1 MLHYIIQQKK
11 NEWLQSDNCTIRDLV
26 KYIRGKGH
34 LRDTQIE
41 AIETYLF
48 LKIQGQNKPLWQLF
62 SEGFFT
68 NGADLAK
75 LDINQIARE
84 YLTQN
89 KNAFALFDFARQK
102 NGNETYIPELEK
114 LIKANPASLD
124 YDTIIN
130 SIFYNVNYAD
140 YLMSLPMGAGKT
152 FLMAAFIYLDLYFAN
167 NETNNKAFAHNFL
180 VLIPSGL
187 KSSIVPSLKTIENFD
202 PVWVLPEPSAGNM
215 KKLLKFEVL
224 DEQKTAKKSNKARNP
239 NAQKVNACLPNP
251 FGQVFVVNAEKVILE
266 SFKFN
271 AQTELEMDEEEKD
284 TTNDLKRLF
293 GKIPNLSIFIDEVH
307 HAATDDIKLRQAVN
321 YWHSKGNIT
330 TVVGFSGTPYLPN
343 AEKIKVGDFE
353 FKFTQ
358 ITNTVYYY
366 PLVTAIK
373 KFLKTPT
380 VKIGHNLNRFEIIK
394 RGIEDFNILYRNKV
408 YENGTIPKLAI
419 YCSSIEV
426 LENEVYPYL
435 VSQLQI
441 NPDEILKFHKGNKTY
456 KQPEGSELEFRSLD
470 LPVSKKRYI
479 LLVQVGK
486 EGWDCKSLTGVILSQ
501 KGDSPQNMVLQTSCR
516 CLRQVDKGKDE
527 TALIW
532 LNKEN
537 AEILNKQ
544 LKQEQNTSIEEINR
558 TRREA
563 AIEYLPRY
571 SRMEFLQLPKVDFYQ
586 MKVTYQAIEE
596 EETPNTEAKLEALL
610 KNIENFKASALI
622 TTSDIANIDTGE
634 IDVINET
641 GISFAN
647 FNQWLFEISRESF
660 GLISEQQLHQYDKLL
675 KEIFKTITYEK
686 NGQRFF
692 NELYD
697 LYTIQSKIRLAFNIK
712 RNLQT
717 NTEVI
722 PKQAEL
728 LIAERLSEVEKNAK
742 LYPNET
748 DTAKILE
755 LDKSNQEVN
764 IDLEKLYQEY
774 LQMKETMTK
783 QGFGDMVLPFES
795 YREKYDYSLPVK
807 SKNQTFH
814 YLPYNFGGSGSS
826 GFEIETLQKALQ
838 LSDFKNKGLEI
849 YYNGERGLTEF
860 FINCF
865 AKERKYWKNIGKY
878 TPDFLMIKRKEK
890 NTIHKVLIIETKG
903 SVYAQD
909 KTFLKKKNFVET
921 EFLKLN
927 KEKFGYQR
935 FDFLYLE
942 DSKDIAA
949 NITKLN
955 NKINQ
960 FFND

>member
-11 NEWLQSDNCTIRDLV
+11 NEWIQSDDCTIRDLV
-26 KYIRGKGH
+26 KYIRDKGH

-68 NGADLAK
+68 NGTDLAK

-84 YLTQN
+84 YLSQN

-102 NGNETYIPELEK
+102 NGNGTYIPELEK

-124 YDTIIN
+124 YDTIIK
-130 SIFYNVNYAD
+130 SIFYNVSYAD

-152 FLMAAFIYLDLYFAN
+152 FLMAAFIYLDLYFAA
-167 NETNNKAFAHNFL
+167 NEPDNKAFAHNFL

-202 PVWVLPEPSAGNM
+202 PSWVLSEPSASNL

-271 AQTELEMDEEEKD
+271 AQTELELDEEEKD

-293 GKIPNLSIFIDEVH
+293 GQIPNLSILIDEVH

-330 TVVGFSGTPYLPN
+330 TVLGFSGTPYLQR
-343 AEKIKVGDFE
+343 AEKIKVGDYE
-353 FKFTQ
+353 FKFSQ

-366 PLVTAIK
+366 PLVTAIR

-380 VKIGHNLNRFEIIK
+380 VKIGQNLDRFQIIK
-394 RGIEDFNILYRNKV
+394 QGIEDFDNQYKNKV
-408 YENGTIPKLAI
+408 YENGTIAKVAI
-419 YCSSIEV
+419 YCSNIEV
-426 LENEVYPYL
+426 LEEEVYPFL
-435 VSQLQI
+435 TGELKI
-441 NPDEILKFHKGNKTY
+441 NPNEILRFHKGNKAHP
-456 KQPEGSELEFRSLD
+456 QPEGSELEFRSLD
-470 LPVSKKRYI
+470 LPISKKRYI
-479 LLVQVGK
+479 LLVQIGK

-516 CLRQVDKGKDE
+516 CLRQVDKGKEE

-532 LNKEN
+532 LNKDN
-537 AEILNKQ
+537 ADTLNKQ
-544 LKQEQNTSIEEINR
+544 LKQEQNTSIEELNSTKR
-558 TRREA
+558 TGKPETIDRH
-563 AIEYLPRY
+563 
-571 SRMEFLQLPKVDFYQ
+571 SRMDFLQLPKVDFYQ
-586 MKVTYQAIEE
+586 MKVTYQAIDE
-596 EETPNTEAKLEALL
+596 EETPNTKAKLKALL
-610 KNIENFKASALI
+610 KNIDNFKASALI
-622 TTSDIANIDTGE
+622 TTSDIANIDTGK

-641 GISFAN
+641 GIAFAN

-660 GLISEQQLHQYDKLL
+660 GLISEALLHQYDSELN
-675 KEIFKTITYEK
+675 EIFETVSYEK
-686 NGQRFF
+686 EGQRFF

-697 LYTIQSKIRLAFNIK
+697 LHTIQSKIRLAFSIK
-712 RNLQT
+712 RDLQT
-717 NTEVI
+717 DTEII

-728 LIAERLSEVEKNAK
+728 LIAERLTEVERNPR
-742 LYPNET
+742 LYPNEA
-748 DTAKILE
+748 DTTKILE
-755 LDKSNQEVN
+755 LDKSNAEVN
-764 IDLEKLYQEY
+764 IDTAEIEKAYQLVKNTLEQ
-774 LQMKETMTK
+774 
-783 QGFGDMVLPFES
+783 QGLGNMVPSFES
-795 YREKYDYSLPVK
+795 FKADKDYSLPVK

-838 LSDFKNKGLEI
+838 LADFKNKELEI

-860 FINCF
+860 VINCF
-865 AKERKYWKNIGKY
+865 AKEGRYWKNVGKY
-878 TPDFLMIKRKEK
+878 TTDFLIVKRTAKDK
-890 NTIHKVLIIETKG
+890 IHKALLIETKG
-903 SVYAQD
+903 SVYAED
-909 KTFLKKKNFVET
+909 KVFQKKKSYVET